1 MKSRLKFTSFVISFE
16 FNGLITRNNP
26 NEQVCKKLFFNT
38 GFCKFVNNTQGCV
51 CICQLLLATQF
62 QDYR

>member
-38 GFCKFVNNTQGCV
+38 SFCKFAQTELVCV
-51 CICQLLLATQF
+51 YSPAATTQF